1 MIIYSSKINS
11 WDKINN
17 FLVFK
22 NKFIPPYIM
31 EKEYEIIVFILFLY
45 IFLVVLISYCN
56 QQDQDISNHINNP
69 LDDLIL

>member
-1 MIIYSSKINS
+1 
-11 WDKINN
+11 
-17 FLVFK
+17 
-22 NKFIPPYIM
+22 M

-69 LDDLIL
+69 NPLDDLIL